1 MSAPAR
7 LRYLL
12 AALAAAALGADAP
25 PPSAAQKA
33 EAVQVTKSLQELAA
47 ATGPAK
53 DVPKEKPKARPELT
67 VEEVLKAAGRPART
81 VEKTTVDAA
90 YVDALLDKTLIEA
103 KTPAAKL
110 TGDEEFVRRICLDVA
125 GKLPTAEQVR
135 SFVQSKNARKRAD
148 LVDYLLA
155 SPDYGKNWA
164 RYWRDVIRYRATP
177 NNPGQVNFPSLED
190 WLAEQIDK
198 NTPWDEVVR
207 AMIAGTGETQKD
219 GATVFAAAHNGQAVE
234 LAGEVSRVFMGVQ
247 IQCAECH
254 DHPNDPWKRE
264 QFHQFAAF
272 FGGVISKPNAKGG
285 MATGI
290 EVSDRPNA
298 PNYRMPDLKDPKTQI
313 PVAPRFFLAD
323 SDVPTPGRLTS
334 HLRRELAASYVVGQD
349 NPWFAKAFVNRV
361 WGTLMGEGFYTPIDD
376 LGPTRK
382 AAAPEVI
389 DALADA
395 WQKGG
400 YDVRWLFRT
409 ILNTRAYQREFRST
423 ASAAGKT
430 PFAANC
436 ASRLRADQIF
446 DALAQ
451 ALDLP
456 QDLAAPKEQLK
467 AAGKAARAAGKGQR
481 GLINVLF
488 GVDPSTPTEDI
499 LGTIPQALFMMNG
512 PEINRAI
519 QARPNTM
526 LGQLLVTH
534 PDDGDAINAL
544 YFKVLARRPNG
555 EERATLGRYI
565 AKHNNRPEAYEDIL
579 WSLINT
585 TEFISRR

>member
-1 MSAPAR
+1 MAAPAR
-7 LRYLL
+7 RQFLL
-12 AALAAAALGADAP
+12 AALAAATLGADAP
-25 PPSAAQKA
+25 QPSAARKA
-33 EAVQVTKSLQELAA
+33 EAVQVLKSFQELAA
-47 ATGPAK
+47 AVEPARDQPK
-53 DVPKEKPKARPELT
+53 DKPKARPELT
-67 VEEVLKAAGRPART
+67 VEEVLKAAGRPAKV
-81 VEKTTVDAA
+81 VEKSTVDAA
-90 YVDALLDKTLIEA
+90 YIDALLDKTLLA
-103 KTPAAKL
+103 ANTAPAKL
-110 TGDEEFVRRICLDVA
+110 MGDEEYVRRVCLDVA
-125 GKLPTAEQVR
+125 GKLPTAEQVGT
-135 SFVQSKNARKRAD
+135 FVQSKNPRKRAD
-148 LVDYLLA
+148 LVEYLLA

-198 NTPWDEVVR
+198 NTPWDEVAR

-272 FGGVISKPNAKGG
+272 FGGVIARPNGKGG
-285 MATGI
+285 MATGV
-290 EVSDRPNA
+290 EVADRPNVQT
-298 PNYRMPDLKDPKTQI
+298 YKMTDLKDPKAST

-361 WGTLMGEGFYTPIDD
+361 WGALMGEGFYSPIDD

-389 DALADA
+389 DALAEG
-395 WQKGG
+395 WQRGG
-400 YDVRWLFRT
+400 YDVRWLFRA

-423 ASAAGKT
+423 STAAGKT

-456 QDLAAPKEQLK
+456 ENLAAPREQLK
-467 AAGKAARAAGKGQR
+467 AAGKAARGAGRGQR
-481 GLINVLF
+481 GLINILF
-488 GVDPSTPTEDI
+488 GVDPSTPTEDV

-526 LGQLLVTH
+526 LGKLLVAH
-534 PDDGDAINAL
+534 PDDNDALNAL
-544 YFKVLARRPNG
+544 YLKVLARRPNG

-565 AKHNNRPEAYEDIL
+565 AKHDNRPEAYEDIL
-579 WSLINT
+579 WSLVNT
-585 TEFISRR
+585 TEFVSRR